1 MSPSPGRAGE
11 PDLYALL
18 GVPADTDADGI
29 ARAFRR
35 RALAEH
41 PDHGGDP
48 AAFRE
53 LQRGRETLMDPGRR
67 AAYDRR
73 RAATAGTGP
82 AGAGPSRSGT
92 PASDGPSPPRPGAS
106 DPFAWSAGS
115 GSRFG
120 FREHADTHRPHGGET
135 PADEPAHSW
144 RRADRFAWWRTEEPP
159 ERGRRRRRGA
169 RGRGWSEDRP
179 DQPEG

>member
-1 MSPSPGRAGE
+1 MSPPSEGTEE
-11 PDLYALL
+11 PNPYAVL
-18 GVPADTDADGI
+18 GVPADADADGI

-53 LQRGRETLMDPGRR
+53 LQRARETLTDPGRR

-73 RAATAGTGP
+73 RATSAGTGP
-82 AGAGPSRSGT
+82 AGAGPSRSGRS
-92 PASDGPSPPRPGAS
+92 ASDGPSPPRPGTS
-106 DPFAWSAGS
+106 DPFTWSAGS

-120 FREHADTHRPHGGET
+120 FREHADTHHSHGGET

-159 ERGRRRRRGA
+159 ERDRRRRRGA
-169 RGRGWSEDRP
+169 RGGGRC
-179 DQPEG
+179 